1 MDFNTQHLLRSM
13 AIVKHQQNRSK
24 QAVHHAEPQKMR
36 IVQWIRV
43 RFLWRPKRKRVV
55 EQCDCGEQVIR
66 LKKSSQ
72 IG

>member
-13 AIVKHQQNRSK
+13 AIVKHQQNRSE
-24 QAVHHAEPQKMR
+24 QAIDIAKPQKIR
-36 IVQWIRV
+36 IVQWVRA

-55 EQCDCGEQVIR
+55 EQCECGEQVIR